1 MLFAGLVCGTLAF
14 SQWHVPTKPVRLHI
28 PYAAGGAVKI
38 LGRTVGDELSKRWGQ
53 PVIIENRTRAGR
65 AIASSVVATLESDSY
80 TLVISAS
87 GFAINPYLY
96 AKLPYDTFKDFTPGC
111 SEALNSPTVKQRI
124 DNLGA
129 AVIDTTLTEFDKYI
143 RAGYQKRGPIIKAAG
158 GSNCPDSLLLMK
170 QRVPLMASCAGAS
183 AGRCVT
189 YPREGKRV

>member
-1 MLFAGLVCGTLAF
+1 MREKLCIFAMLFAGLMCGSLAF
-14 SQWHVPTKPVRLHI
+14 SQQHFPTKTVRFYI
-28 PYAAGGAVKI
+28 SYAA
-38 LGRTVGDELSKRWGQ
+38 D
-53 PVIIENRTRAGR
+53 R

-170 QRVPLMASCAGAS
+170 QRVPLMASCAEAG